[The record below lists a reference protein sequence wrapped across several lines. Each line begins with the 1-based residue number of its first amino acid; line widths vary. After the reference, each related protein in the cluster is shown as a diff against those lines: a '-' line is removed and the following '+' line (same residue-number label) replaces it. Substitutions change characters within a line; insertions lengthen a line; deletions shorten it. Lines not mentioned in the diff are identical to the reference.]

1 MYIIGQTGQVIVNSE
16 HAEFFYAAQQD
27 NMLVILARTKDHT
40 ITLGRYKTAKSVIKA
55 MADLGLALIAGD
67 SNRMN
72 AYAMR
77 PDDPETEQKTGEAA
91 ADGPES

>member
-16 HAEFFYAAQQD
+16 HAEFFYTAQQD

-40 ITLGRYKTAKSVIKA
+40 VTLGWYKTIKSVNKA
-55 MADLGLALIAGD
+55 MTDLGLALIAGA

-77 PDDPETEQKTGEAA
+77 SDDPETEQKTGEAA